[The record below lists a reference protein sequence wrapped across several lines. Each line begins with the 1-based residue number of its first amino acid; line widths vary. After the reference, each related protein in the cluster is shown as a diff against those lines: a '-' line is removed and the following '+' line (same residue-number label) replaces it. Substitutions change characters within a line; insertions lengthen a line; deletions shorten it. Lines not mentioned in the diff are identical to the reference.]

1 MFLLMVSKKSFMN
14 KINTKKL
21 KYNNIINYLVKIF
34 ISFIFIILT
43 IISAE
48 LVSKYIHKINFNK
61 LKSKKVLHENEK
73 KNSLSVLLSLII
85 KYTIYLLGT
94 YLVFMYLGFNTSLI
108 LAAFGTCG
116 IAIALG
122 LQGSLSNLVAGI
134 LLTFT
139 GKIKIN
145 NIIETNV
152 DKGQGMNESLVGKLI
167 SFDLLTVQIKDVHT
181 GLKYTITN
189 SKIWESVT
197 SNYNYFDN
205 KIYITLKINIS
216 EDNDLK
222 KVLKIIKDVCI
233 AEKQVIKENTWPSPF
248 INIFN
253 KDNICGVTVMVKFLT
268 DVKNYPNIEDT
279 LQNNI
284 ILKLKE
290 NNVKLMNCSQIYK
303 Q

>member
-1 MFLLMVSKKSFMN
+1 MTIKKSVLH
-14 KINTKKL
+14 KINIRKL
-21 KYNNIINYLVKIF
+21 KYNDVLYYLIKIF
-34 ISFIFIILT
+34 ISFICIVLT

-48 LVSKYIHKINFNK
+48 LFSKYIRKIDFNK
-61 LKSKKVLHENEK
+61 MKTEKEKDAQENK
-73 KNSLSVLLSLII
+73 HSIAILLSLFI
-85 KYTIYLLGT
+85 KYTIYLIGI
-94 YLVFMYLGFNTSLI
+94 YLVFMYLGFNTSLLI
-108 LAAFGTCG
+108 AAFGTVG

-145 NIIETNV
+145 NIIETSV

-167 SFDLLTVQIKDVHT
+167 GFDLLTVQIKDVHT

-189 SKIWESVT
+189 SKIWDSVT
-197 SNYNYFDN
+197 SNYNYFNN
-205 KIYITLKINIS
+205 KIYMTVEINIS

-222 KVLKIIKDVCI
+222 KVLKVIKDVCL
-233 AEKQVIKENTWPSPF
+233 AEKQIIKENSWPSPF
-248 INIFN
+248 INIYN
-253 KDNICGVTVMVKFLT
+253 KNNICGVTVMVKFLT
-268 DVKNYPNIEDT
+268 DVKYYPNIEDT
-279 LQNNI
+279 IQNNI

-290 NNVKLMNCSQIYK
+290 NNIKLMNCSQIYK